1 MSKFLTLNIKDLL
14 KGVIVASLTAILGGL
29 YAIIQTGAFPTIA
42 DRKAMGMAA
51 LWAWLAYLLK
61 NLFTNQEGDLLTK

>member
-51 LWAWLAYLLK
+51 L
-61 NLFTNQEGDLLTK
+61 